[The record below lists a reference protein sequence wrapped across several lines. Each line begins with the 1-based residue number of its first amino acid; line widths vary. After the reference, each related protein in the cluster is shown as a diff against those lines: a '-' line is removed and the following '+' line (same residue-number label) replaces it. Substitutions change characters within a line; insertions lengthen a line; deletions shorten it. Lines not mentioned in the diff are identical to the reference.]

1 MILTSLSCYWK
12 KVFNQINTWI
22 VGKDL
27 MKLHFQIEKAF
38 YSKLY
43 LQDITDEDHIHTQK
57 HLNNFK

>member
-1 MILTSLSCYWK
+1 M
-12 KVFNQINTWI
+12 NTWI

-43 LQDITDEDHIHTQK
+43 LEDVTEEKHILTQK
-57 HLNNFK
+57 YLKNFK